1 MELPMYAWLI
11 GVRGEIEM
19 SGEVGLDTEGIIR

>member
-1 MELPMYAWLI
+1 MELQVYAWPI

-19 SGEVGLDTEGIIR
+19 SGEVGPDTEGIIF